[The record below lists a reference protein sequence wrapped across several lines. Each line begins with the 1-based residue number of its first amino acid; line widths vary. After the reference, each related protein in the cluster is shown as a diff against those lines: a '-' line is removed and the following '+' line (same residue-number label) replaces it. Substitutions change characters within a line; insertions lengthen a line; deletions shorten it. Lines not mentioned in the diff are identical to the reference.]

1 MLLQLVKKVRSDFLT
16 RGGRMHPV
24 GRDPCVPPQECDF
37 PRRGDVGIAPY
48 ERTGGRVRTLGV
60 GDGVLPWSAAEQ
72 MPLGYDVPSARRCRA
87 ARPPLGV
94 GCRRSRLREREPCGI
109 PPSVSA
115 SRCHLPRR
123 GRQGETDSHAS
134 VRTGSEGQ
142 RFALFGRTES
152 SAPTN
157 SLRQRFA
164 LPPPSQREARGI
176 HIPLR
181 GGTHGSRPTAS
192 DICDRAG
199 SLTD

>member
-1 MLLQLVKKVRSDFLT
+1 MSLVWESVSPCAA
-16 RGGRMHPV
+16 GRMCPAEK
-24 GRDPCVPPQECDF
+24 CVPGGGARG
-37 PRRGDVGIAPY
+37 PRP
-48 ERTGGRVRTLGV
+48 TGRYVEPRV

-87 ARPPLGV
+87 AKPPLGG
-94 GCRRSRLREREPCGI
+94 GCRRSRLEERKPCGI
-109 PPSVSA
+109 SPSASA

-134 VRTGSEGQ
+134 DGGAHGSRPTGCGGHT
-142 RFALFGRTES
+142 GRTES

-176 HIPLR
+176 RIPLR

-199 SLTD
+199 FLTD